1 MNLIIL
7 LVSIDGISLRS
18 RIYQFTERFIS
29 QSSFLNISIIP
40 YLVWANL
47 SSLNLKLNYMGKFK
61 TKFLRIPFKL
71 IGDTLEYTYQ
81 GINLPDQPNR
91 RGTDRY
97 AKWCGRAPQ

>member
-1 MNLIIL
+1 MGKIKSKGIKIL
-7 LVSIDGISLRS
+7 L
-18 RIYQFTERFIS
+18 
-29 QSSFLNISIIP
+29 
-40 YLVWANL
+40 
-47 SSLNLKLNYMGKFK
+47 M
-61 TKFLRIPFKL
+61 L

>member
-1 MNLIIL
+1 M
-7 LVSIDGISLRS
+7 G
-18 RIYQFTERFIS
+18 TERIK
-29 QSSFLNISIIP
+29 SIK
-40 YLVWANL
+40 
-47 SSLNLKLNYMGKFK
+47 SSLPY
-61 TKFLRIPFKL
+61 